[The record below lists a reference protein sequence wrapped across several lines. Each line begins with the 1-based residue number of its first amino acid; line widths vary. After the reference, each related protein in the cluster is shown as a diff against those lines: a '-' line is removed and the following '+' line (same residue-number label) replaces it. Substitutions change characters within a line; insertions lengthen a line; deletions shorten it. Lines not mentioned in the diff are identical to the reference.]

1 VSTVVLYTA
10 GMKEIRLIRLTLILL
25 SSLPLTVF
33 GASADTLQGFDE
45 KMKGEEIV
53 YFSPLHQFANRA
65 LLTRTNGTM
74 PIQWRTA
81 AYRGTSA
88 TVVYSL
94 LTGHSSGTSGGERKF
109 DVRLNGKELLAITTR
124 PKQSGKFEL
133 QDRPSA
139 MFEYRFV
146 LEEYDQNGDAFGRL
160 YLTVP
165 AALVLDS
172 AVFEITG
179 QDQQSRDWFMV
190 FMHRD
195 GLRIDVQPT
204 ALITRKESKRPLT
217 LRAENPVAKPISFTL
232 SSRFFRHEGVLQSGY
247 NALSIPAYDP
257 SVTGTDTLHFEFP
270 SLDTVIKTVIQ
281 LRAVRNFD
289 FHIIH
294 HSHNDIGYSHLQ
306 QDVELIQNENIRAA
320 LRWTTTCS
328 DTGVRPIWHV
338 ESLWAVEN
346 FLRTATPTEEQS
358 FVAAVR
364 NGLIVLSANYANVLT
379 GLCRPE
385 EQAWNTEY
393 ARQLEKK
400 YGFRIR
406 MAMITDIPGL
416 TASALKTYTDNDV
429 RYLSLGPNYVENLPE
444 HGDRVGGVIREQGDV
459 AFYWSPDNS
468 SGKKLLV
475 WTAGKGYSYFH
486 NITAVEM
493 QSSWEDRLSRYCN
506 ELYEKN
512 YPYDIVQL
520 RYTKKADNGPVDT
533 SLCRFVTEW
542 NDKYSS
548 PRLVLSDVNK
558 LFAAMEERYGSTLP
572 VLSGEI
578 SPYWEDG
585 AYSTAAEEMK
595 ARELSAHTIA
605 LEHFA
610 DSIGKR
616 MEYAESFYQL
626 HKNIVLFHE
635 HTWGSWCS
643 ISDPDIPFTTKQWE
657 YKKAFLDSAAAQYG
671 RLSNSLNFSA
681 DKEQHRVTK
690 KPISDFE
697 LDLRTGGIS
706 SMTVE
711 GKNLVNTSAPYR
723 LFQLIY
729 ALGVDSTRCFLAE
742 DVTGV
747 KESNRA
753 NEKVIEVVYV
763 LKNCGKV
770 SATYSLNKISGI
782 LSCKISFKKLA
793 VREKESLHLAL
804 PFALVSPE
812 LQYGSGD
819 DLLRYGKDQLPG
831 SNKDFICAGDRVELR
846 DNDYRLV
853 IQSPAANLFEVG
865 EIIDESRNQG
875 AKIWKR
881 ENGSTSTLYLYL
893 FNNYWHTNYKADQ
906 EGEISVEVTLSVE

>member
-1 VSTVVLYTA
+1 
-10 GMKEIRLIRLTLILL
+10 MIRLTLILL
-25 SSLPLTVF
+25 LSLPFSVV
-33 GASADTLQGFDE
+33 GASIDTLQGFDE
-45 KMKGEEIV
+45 KIKGEEIV

-65 LLTRTNGTM
+65 LLTRTNGTL

-81 AYRGTSA
+81 AYRGSSEV
-88 TVVYSL
+88 VVYSL

-109 DVRLNGKELLAITTR
+109 DVRLNGNDLLTITTR
-124 PKQSGKFEL
+124 PKQSGDFVL
-133 QDRPSA
+133 QGGPSA
-139 MFEYRFV
+139 QIQYQFV
-146 LEEYDQNGDAFGRL
+146 LEDYDQNGDAFGQL

-165 AALVLDS
+165 AALVRDS
-172 AVFEITG
+172 AVVEITG

-217 LRAENPVAKPISFTL
+217 LLAENPLSKSVSFTL
-232 SSRFFRHEGVLQSGY
+232 SSRHFRHEGVLRSGY

-257 SVTGTDTLHFEFP
+257 SVTGTDTLRFEFVA
-270 SLDTVIKTVIQ
+270 LDTVIQAVIQ

-306 QDVELIQNENIRAA
+306 QDVELLQNENIRAA

-364 NGLIVLSANYANVLT
+364 NGRIVLSANYANVLT

-416 TASALKTYTDNDV
+416 TASALKAYTDNDV
-429 RYLSLGPNYVENLPE
+429 RYLSLGPNYMENLPD

-459 AFYWSPDNS
+459 AFYWSPDS
-468 SGKKLLV
+468 LSGKKLLV

-486 NITAVEM
+486 NITNAEM
-493 QSSWEDRLSRYCN
+493 EPAWEERLSRYCR

-548 PRLVLSDVNK
+548 PRLILSDVNT
-558 LFAAMEERYGSTLP
+558 LFASLEERYGNSLP

-595 ARELSAHTIA
+595 ARELARKTLA
-605 LEHFA
+605 LEKFA
-610 DSIGKR
+610 VVSGKHDKY
-616 MEYAESFYQL
+616 EKDFYCL
-626 HKNIVLFHE
+626 RRSIVLFHE

-657 YKKAFLDSAAAQYG
+657 YKKAFLDSGLVQYE
-671 RLSNSLNFSA
+671 RLSRMLSFAEELSDTAPSA
-681 DKEQHRVTK
+681 HPITDFKVDDKYGGLSAVLVDGKNIVDTNGTFRL
-690 KPISDFE
+690 FE
-697 LDLRTGGIS
+697 LVYSLGLDTAVIHRP
-706 SMTVE
+706 MHAQ
-711 GKNLVNTSAPYR
+711 VNS
-723 LFQLIY
+723 
-729 ALGVDSTRCFLAE
+729 
-742 DVTGV
+742 VTNDEWLKKMMV
-747 KESNRA
+747 T
-753 NEKVIEVVYV
+753 YM
-763 LKNCGKV
+763 LKNAGLVTV
-770 SATYSLNKISGI
+770 SYSLNK
-782 LSCKISFKKLA
+782 KLGKLRCSTLFHKTA
-793 VREKESLHLAL
+793 EREKESLHLAL
-804 PFALVSPE
+804 PFSIDSPE
-812 LQYGSGD
+812 LSFGSNSGMV
-819 DLLRYGKDQLPG
+819 RYGKDQLPG
-831 SNKDFICAGDRVELR
+831 SNREFVCATEKVELYDGNAR
-846 DNDYRLV
+846 IIV
-853 IQSPAANLFEVG
+853 QSTGSNLFEVG
-865 EIIDESRNQG
+865 GMVDESRNGG
-875 AKIWKR
+875 AKVWKQ
-881 ENGSTSTLYLYL
+881 ENGRTSLLFLYVL
-893 FNNYWHTNYKADQ
+893 NNYWHTNYKASQ
-906 EGEISVEVTLSVE
+906 EGELSFDVIVEVE